1 MPYAPETRQPHA
13 GVADRRSKTHLP
25 PLKRYHPSAS
35 LRQRPG
41 AQHTQYLYQVPYLY
55 SVRYDR
61 HAIETCRK
69 LLAYRWSV
77 LVGRFLLE
85 ASISLAPMPS
95 NAIAELSGGLYTGLS
110 VFLDGA
116 AFATV
121 VFGPAGLPLDVGI
134 QHVLCVYCSDP
145 FCLALAV

>member
-1 MPYAPETRQPHA
+1 MRAWLIAAAKPTCRLLSDTIQARASVSDREPNILSTRY
-13 GVADRRSKTHLP
+13 R
-25 PLKRYHPSAS
+25 
-35 LRQRPG
+35 
-41 AQHTQYLYQVPYLY
+41 TQYA
-55 SVRYDR
+55 RYDR